1 MSAREL
7 AKNIVKELARAG
19 FDKGDRTVKEKMWEA
34 FAKGFLDYMDNNP
47 LPGTTN
53 TDETVKVS
61 SNDNDAEYLLDKL
74 VAGSNITLTENNDG
88 FIETLEIAAN
98 VNVNANP
105 TRIERFTAAGSGDT
119 TYSLLDTPVSGTD
132 RVYFNGQLT
141 RPGPSQDYE
150 ITGSTLEVYFP
161 VFAGTAIDVE
171 YEYVP

>member
-7 AKNIVKELARAG
+7 AKNIVKELARSG
-19 FDKGDRTVKEKMWEA
+19 FDKGDRTIKEKMWEA
-34 FAKGFLDYMDNNP
+34 FAKGLLDYIDDNP

-61 SNDNDAEYLLDKL
+61 SNDDAAEYLIDKL
-74 VAGSNITLTENNDG
+74 IAGANITLSENNDG

-98 VNVNANP
+98 VNANP
-105 TRIERFTAAGSGDT
+105 TRIERFTAANSGDT
-119 TYSLLDTPVSGTD
+119 TYSLLDAPVSGTE

-141 RPGPSQDYE
+141 RPGGSQDYE
-150 ITGSTLEVYFP
+150 ITGSTLEVFFP
-161 VFAGTAIDVE
+161 VFNGTAIDVE